1 MQYNQKTFETH
12 FKTCPLTSIILYT
25 NDIIVSL
32 TTLST
37 TDIQLIKYFNDL
49 ATRMQ
54 NKWKTIYCLKFAWM
68 YSFVHFFIHL
78 NADYMK
84 FTQ

>member
-1 MQYNQKTFETH
+1 M
-12 FKTCPLTSIILYT
+12 
-25 NDIIVSL
+25 
-32 TTLST
+32 T
-37 TDIQLIKYFNDL
+37 TDIQLIKYLNDL

-54 NKWKTIYCLKFAWM
+54 NKWTTIYCLKFVCI